1 MKILIKN
8 ENASNNAS
16 NSQNDSMCIVLSPI
30 PKDEIKLARLSDQVD
45 ECTRQ
50 MGFEQSIHVAL
61 KLSFE
66 PSSCY
71 QDQSFLQQLIIDN
84 PFLDFIIFPK
94 LQYFLK
100 QKESF
105 ETHLRWFKAN
115 KVQIY
120 FHDKNVKMFDNN
132 FRLTS
137 DFKSYLN

>member
-1 MKILIKN
+1 MKILIEN
-8 ENASNNAS
+8 ENALNNAS
-16 NSQNDSMCIVLSPI
+16 NSQNDSMCIVISPI
-30 PKDEIKLARLSDQVD
+30 PKYEIKSARLSDQVE

-50 MGFEQSIHVAL
+50 MGFEKSIHLAL
-61 KLSFE
+61 NLSFE

-100 QKESF
+100 QRGNF

-115 KVQIY
+115 KIQVY
-120 FHDKNVKMFDNN
+120 FQDLNVKMFDKK

-137 DFKSYLN
+137 GFKSSLN